1 MSVCIWPLDTG
12 GVHMKLGKQKGVF
25 AWFLHLETE
34 NKSLPN
40 PSAQRGV
47 IEPPQYKTSVFFFT
61 YPDPPPAGLKGVSRT
76 YGELIQQNVFI
87 ITQGFLGLRE

>member
-47 IEPPQYKTSVFFFT
+47 IEPPQYKTRVRLSR
-61 YPDPPPAGLKGVSRT
+61 PPPPAGLKGDSRT